1 MEIFPTGQMCY
12 YQALTVLLRKEDENV
27 NCNQSFK
34 SHADRKVNKELTT
47 LFGYDVL
54 LKGISHVLRVQTQC
68 SFLSCGDEKVIPTLL
83 MTI

>member
-1 MEIFPTGQMCY
+1 MCY
-12 YQALTVLLRKEDENV
+12 YQALTALRKEDENV

-54 LKGISHVLRVQTQC
+54 LKDISHVLRVQTQC
-68 SFLSCGDEKVIPTLL
+68 SFLSCDDEKVIPTLL